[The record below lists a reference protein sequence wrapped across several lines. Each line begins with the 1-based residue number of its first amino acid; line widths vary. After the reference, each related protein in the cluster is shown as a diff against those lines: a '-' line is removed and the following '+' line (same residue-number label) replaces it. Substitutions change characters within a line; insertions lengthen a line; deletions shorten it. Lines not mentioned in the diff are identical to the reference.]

1 MLATQSPKR
10 SSRFA
15 RFGTPVACGLAHSAL
30 MLLAAP
36 PLSWWPFALLSIVP
50 LVWGASR
57 PGARAWRDGVLMAL
71 GSLLHW
77 VVIQWWVHEVT
88 AAGFVPFVLVL
99 ASLTGVATVSLV
111 AAGRALPR
119 LPWALLAPI
128 CWTGAEY
135 FRGEVFGDG
144 YAWGYPV
151 HPLIDAPGVAGLAS
165 LGGAYFVSA
174 LLAAFSGGLVD
185 LLRPARRT
193 PDQPPGRSRR
203 LAGLLGIAALP
214 LACLAGLFVSPP
226 ARTGDAV
233 TIAAIQTNLPQSN
246 KVRWTI
252 DDEVR
257 DLARFEDLTQA
268 AAKEHP
274 DLICWPETMTPGV
287 TLVEES
293 LRTLDH
299 ERLVFTLKS
308 GRQILATAL
317 TREVLQFQGALG
329 IPMIVG
335 EEAIDGLRIHND
347 DGRIRF
353 DHQARYNSAFLLMGG
368 QVAPGRYDKIRLT
381 PFGETMPGIRNF
393 PALQQRLLDIGATG
407 MKFDLAMG
415 KAPFVFDVPR
425 AGGDKPLR
433 VVTPIC
439 FEMSVAPV
447 CRELVYAGAVRRA
460 DVIITV
466 TNDGWF
472 GQSDLARRQHLQL
485 AQWRAAELGTPV
497 VRVVNTGIS
506 AFIDERGRVISSGIA
521 GRPGASRV
529 DGTLVDKVA
538 LVAGATWYARLGD
551 AAGIGLQFLWLLTGV
566 FCLLRPI
573 RRWRKNRTSAPAGQ

>member
-1 MLATQSPKR
+1 MTAPEPELR
-10 SSRFA
+10 SSRLA
-15 RFGTPVACGLAHSAL
+15 RFGTPLACGLAHSAA

-36 PLSWWPFALLSIVP
+36 PLCWWPFALLSILP

-57 PGARAWRDGVLMAL
+57 PGARTWRDGVLMAL

-88 AAGFVPFVLVL
+88 AAGFIPFVFVL
-99 ASLTGVATVSLV
+99 ASLTGIATASLV
-111 AAGRALPR
+111 GAGRVLPR

-151 HPLIDAPGVAGLAS
+151 HPLIDAPGVPGLAS

-185 LLRPARRT
+185 FIRARRAAQD
-193 PDQPPGRSRR
+193 PRRLGGR
-203 LAGLLGIAALP
+203 LAGVLGIAALP
-214 LACLAGLFVSPP
+214 LACLAGLFVTPP
-226 ARTGDAV
+226 ARTGDEV
-233 TIAAIQTNLPQSN
+233 RVAAIQTNLPQSN
-246 KVRWTI
+246 KVAWSI

-257 DLARFEDLTQA
+257 DLARFEDLTSD
-268 AAKEHP
+268 AAKQHP

-287 TLVEES
+287 TLVDES
-293 LRTLDH
+293 LRTLDR
-299 ERLVFTLKS
+299 ERLAFTLKS
-308 GRQILATAL
+308 GRQIAASAL
-317 TREVLQFQGALG
+317 TREVLQFQGSLG
-329 IPMIVG
+329 IPMLVG
-335 EEAIDGLRIHND
+335 EEAIDGLKISD
-347 DGRIRF
+347 VDGHVQFSQR
-353 DHQARYNSAFLLMGG
+353 ARYNSAFLLEGG
-368 QVAPGRYDKIRLT
+368 KVAPGRYDKIRLT

-393 PALQQRLLDIGATG
+393 PELQQQLLDIGARG

-415 KAPFVFDVPR
+415 KTPFVFEVPR

-447 CRELVYAGAVRRA
+447 CRELVYDHAQRRA
-460 DVIITV
+460 DVIITL

-472 GQSDLARRQHLQL
+472 GQSDLARLQHLQISR
-485 AQWRAAELGTPV
+485 WRAAELGTPV

-506 AFIDERGRVISSGIA
+506 AFIDARGRLIRSGTDDH
-521 GRPGASRV
+521 PGASRV
-529 DGTLVDKVA
+529 DGVLQGSVA
-538 LVAGATWYARLGD
+538 LVTGATLYATLGD
-551 AAGIGLQFLWLLTGV
+551 AAGIGLYYLWVGLVLLGAWAR
-566 FCLLRPI
+566 FRAWRLR
-573 RRWRKNRTSAPAGQ
+573 RTRARPAK